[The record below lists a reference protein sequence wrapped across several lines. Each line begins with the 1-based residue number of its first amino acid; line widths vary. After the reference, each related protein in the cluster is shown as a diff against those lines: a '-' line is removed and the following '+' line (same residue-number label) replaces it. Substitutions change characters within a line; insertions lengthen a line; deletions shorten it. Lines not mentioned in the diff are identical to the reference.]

1 LIYPSNFSP
10 YPKNPVIAKFFKEI
24 GRVDELGSGVRNTFK
39 YCGIYTPGTDPKFI
53 GEDIFKTIIPLKAED
68 RTTQMTTQNATQMTT
83 QIISEKII
91 ELLRQ
96 HPTMSRKKLAEA
108 LGDITEDGVKYHLN
122 KLKEERK
129 IKRVGGTRGK
139 WKIIL

>member
-1 LIYPSNFSP
+1 M
-10 YPKNPVIAKFFKEI
+10 
-24 GRVDELGSGVRNTFK
+24 DELGSGVRNTFK
-39 YCGIYTPGTDPKFI
+39 YCGIYTPGTDPEFI
-53 GEDIFKTIIPLKAED
+53 EEDIFKTIIPLKAED
-68 RTTQMTTQNATQMTT
+68 GTTQMPTQNAT

-91 ELLRQ
+91 ELLIQ

>member
-1 LIYPSNFSP
+1 MAKIPPSS
-10 YPKNPVIAKFFKEI
+10 KRRRTVGRI
-24 GRVDELGSGVRNTFK
+24 GVGRSESFK
-39 YCGIYTPGTDPKFI
+39 YCGIYTPGTDPEFI
-53 GEDIFKTIIPLKAED
+53 EEDIFKTIIPLKAED
-68 RTTQMTTQNATQMTT
+68 GTTQMPTQNAT

-91 ELLRQ
+91 ELLIQ
-96 HPTMSRKKLAEA
+96 HPTMSRKKLVEA

>member
-1 LIYPSNFSP
+1 METPQSTWR
-10 YPKNPVIAKFFKEI
+10 KFRQVQKE
-24 GRVDELGSGVRNTFK
+24 GERLDELGSGVRNTFK
-39 YCGIYTPGTDPKFI
+39 YCGIYTPGTDPEFI
-53 GEDIFKTIIPLKAED
+53 EEDIFKTIIPLKAED
-68 RTTQMTTQNATQMTT
+68 GTTQMPTQNAT